1 MIINKIKI
9 NILARRKIRRFFS
22 NHSFLRTVENLKEFL
37 ERTNNNVLLKKPS
50 NSKGVNKKTFFKEP
64 SGDNNCFFDQDTNI
78 KYVRVFGK

>member
-50 NSKGVNKKTFFKEP
+50 NSKGVNK
-64 SGDNNCFFDQDTNI
+64 
-78 KYVRVFGK
+78 